1 MKMKKY
7 YTLLIL
13 LLSFW
18 SNAQNGITYQAVILN
33 PNTEELPGADN
44 SRLPLVNQKITLEF
58 KILNATSNIDYQET
72 INTETDDFGMV
83 NVVIGTG
90 TRKAGIATQFSGINW
105 DGSAKTLIVSLDPS
119 GQASHFIE
127 ISNQP
132 FTYVPF
138 ALYAA
143 HTGVAGTQGPA
154 GNNGLDGKTVLN
166 GATNPSVS
174 IGANGDFY
182 INTATSSLFGPKT
195 NGVWGNSVPL
205 VGPQGIQ
212 GPQGVAG
219 TNGINGTNG
228 LSAYQIWLNTGNTG
242 TEAQFLTAL
251 RGATG
256 AQGPQGIQGV
266 AGPAGST
273 GTAGT
278 NGVNGQDGQDGLSAY
293 QIWLNAG
300 NTGTEAQFLT
310 ALRGATGA
318 QGAQGIQGPIG
329 PTGATGPQG
338 IAGTNGST
346 WLSGTTSPNTNI
358 GAINDF
364 YLNTTNGEYFKKTA
378 DNLWTQQGNLTG
390 PAGTQGT
397 SNSNGTANS
406 IYWFKYAGVANSYM
420 ESNINWSD
428 FKYSTGFSSNNDV
441 IHDSTTGEIT
451 FTKSGVYK
459 IEYFVPGGGNQIFQG
474 IQLLN
479 YKNTTWN
486 ILTGVNA
493 RNMYGYQE
501 FRSDGV
507 VLSVSAGEKIKIRVD
522 GNAYEIT
529 VIISETGV
537 TGPQGPAGANGSN
550 GQDGLSAY
558 QIWLNAGNTGT
569 EAQFLT
575 ALRGATG
582 AQGIQGGT
590 GPQGIAGT
598 NGTNGLDGKTVLN
611 GTQSPTAGIGNNGD
625 FYINTTTNTLFGP
638 KTSGTWGS
646 GVALVGPQGAAG
658 TNGKNT
664 LVNTTTEAAG
674 ANCATGGTKV
684 EVGLDTNNNGILDSG
699 EVNSSLTKYVCNGV
713 SSSSSNH
720 GVWTWTNGNSFI
732 VPAGIS
738 SLMIEFQGV
747 SGGHGANAYLIN
759 GVYTYTASAGDG
771 GGTLNTKLLLINLN
785 PGDLLSINNSLPGI
799 NSSSTSS
806 CSVCGTGCNVI
817 CSGGDGGS
825 GELTNLTLN
834 GNIISSISGGIGGE
848 GGKVNLLY
856 GGNGT
861 HNGAIGNYGVISL
874 NVNHIAL
881 LSQTQIASSLSPKL
895 VINY

>member
-1 MKMKKY
+1 MKKH
-7 YTLLIL
+7 YTFLIL
-13 LLSFW
+13 LFTFW
-18 SNAQNGITYQAVILN
+18 SYAQNGITYQAVILN

-44 SRLPLVNQKITLEF
+44 SRLPLVNQDITLEF
-58 KILNATSNIDYQET
+58 KILNASSSLDYQET
-72 INTETDDFGMV
+72 INTQTDEFGMV

-90 TRKAGIATQFSGINW
+90 TRKAGIATQFSTINW
-105 DGSAKTLIVSLDPS
+105 DGSAKNLIVSLDPS
-119 GQASHFIE
+119 GQSTHFIE

-143 HTGVAGTQGPA
+143 HTGVNGTQGPA

-166 GATNPSVS
+166 GTTIPNAS
-174 IGANGDFY
+174 IGTNGDFY

-195 NGVWGNSVPL
+195 NGAWGNGVPL

-212 GPQGVAG
+212 GPQGIAG
-219 TNGINGTNG
+219 VNGTNG
-228 LSAYQIWLNTGNTG
+228 SN
-242 TEAQFLTAL
+242 
-251 RGATG
+251 
-256 AQGPQGIQGV
+256 
-266 AGPAGST
+266 
-273 GTAGT
+273 
-278 NGVNGQDGQDGLSAY
+278 GLSAY

-310 ALRGATGA
+310 TLRGATGA
-318 QGAQGIQGPIG
+318 QGPQGIQGIQGPIG
-329 PTGATGPQG
+329 LTGATGLQG
-338 IAGTNGST
+338 IAGVNGTNGS
-346 WLSGTTSPNTNI
+346 N
-358 GAINDF
+358 
-364 YLNTTNGEYFKKTA
+364 
-378 DNLWTQQGNLTG
+378 
-390 PAGTQGT
+390 
-397 SNSNGTANS
+397 
-406 IYWFKYAGVANSYM
+406 
-420 ESNINWSD
+420 
-428 FKYSTGFSSNNDV
+428 
-441 IHDSTTGEIT
+441 
-451 FTKSGVYK
+451 
-459 IEYFVPGGGNQIFQG
+459 
-474 IQLLN
+474 
-479 YKNTTWN
+479 
-486 ILTGVNA
+486 
-493 RNMYGYQE
+493 
-501 FRSDGV
+501 
-507 VLSVSAGEKIKIRVD
+507 
-522 GNAYEIT
+522 
-529 VIISETGV
+529 
-537 TGPQGPAGANGSN
+537 
-550 GQDGLSAY
+550 GLSAY

-582 AQGIQGGT
+582 AQGI
-590 GPQGIAGT
+590 QGIAGT

-638 KTSGTWGS
+638 KTSGAWGS

-674 ANCATGGTKV
+674 ANCATGGTKI
-684 EVGLDTNNNGILDSG
+684 EVGIDTNNNGVLDSG

-834 GNIISSISGGIGGE
+834 GNIISSISGGTGGE

>member
-1 MKMKKY
+1 MKKH
-7 YTLLIL
+7 YTFLIL
-13 LLSFW
+13 LFTFW
-18 SNAQNGITYQAVILN
+18 SYAQNGITYQAVILN

-44 SRLPLVNQKITLEF
+44 SRLPLVNQDITLEF
-58 KILNATSNIDYQET
+58 KILNASSSLDYQET
-72 INTETDDFGMV
+72 INTQTDEFGMV

-90 TRKAGIATQFSGINW
+90 TRKAGIATQFSTINW
-105 DGSAKTLIVSLDPS
+105 DGSAKNLIVSLDPS
-119 GQASHFIE
+119 GQSTHFIE

-143 HTGVAGTQGPA
+143 HTGVNGTQGPA

-166 GATNPSVS
+166 GTTIPNAS
-174 IGANGDFY
+174 IGTNGDFY

-195 NGVWGNSVPL
+195 NGAWGNGVPL

-212 GPQGVAG
+212 GPQGIAG
-219 TNGINGTNG
+219 VNGTNG
-228 LSAYQIWLNTGNTG
+228 
-242 TEAQFLTAL
+242 
-251 RGATG
+251 
-256 AQGPQGIQGV
+256 
-266 AGPAGST
+266 
-273 GTAGT
+273 
-278 NGVNGQDGQDGLSAY
+278 
-293 QIWLNAG
+293 
-300 NTGTEAQFLT
+300 
-310 ALRGATGA
+310 
-318 QGAQGIQGPIG
+318 
-329 PTGATGPQG
+329 
-338 IAGTNGST
+338 
-346 WLSGTTSPNTNI
+346 
-358 GAINDF
+358 
-364 YLNTTNGEYFKKTA
+364 
-378 DNLWTQQGNLTG
+378 
-390 PAGTQGT
+390 
-397 SNSNGTANS
+397 SN
-406 IYWFKYAGVANSYM
+406 
-420 ESNINWSD
+420 
-428 FKYSTGFSSNNDV
+428 
-441 IHDSTTGEIT
+441 
-451 FTKSGVYK
+451 
-459 IEYFVPGGGNQIFQG
+459 
-474 IQLLN
+474 
-479 YKNTTWN
+479 
-486 ILTGVNA
+486 
-493 RNMYGYQE
+493 
-501 FRSDGV
+501 
-507 VLSVSAGEKIKIRVD
+507 
-522 GNAYEIT
+522 
-529 VIISETGV
+529 
-537 TGPQGPAGANGSN
+537 
-550 GQDGLSAY
+550 GLSAY

-582 AQGIQGGT
+582 AQGI
-590 GPQGIAGT
+590 QGIAGT

-638 KTSGTWGS
+638 KTSGAWGS

-674 ANCATGGTKV
+674 ANCATGGTKI
-684 EVGLDTNNNGILDSG
+684 EVGIDTNNNGVLDSG

-834 GNIISSISGGIGGE
+834 GNIISSISGGTGGE

>member
-1 MKMKKY
+1 MKKLI
-7 YTLLIL
+7 TLTIL
-13 LLSFW
+13 AFSLW
-18 SNAQNGITYQAVILN
+18 SHAQNGITYQAVILN

-44 SRLPLVNQKITLEF
+44 SRLPLVNQNITLEF
-58 KILNATSNIDYQET
+58 KILNATSLLDYQET
-72 INTETDDFGMV
+72 IDTQTDAFGMV

-166 GATNPSVS
+166 WATNPSVS
-174 IGANGDFY
+174 IGANVDFY

-256 AQGPQGIQGV
+256 AQGPQGIQGLQ
-266 AGPAGST
+266 GPTGLTGATGSQ
-273 GTAGT
+273 GIAGT
-278 NGVNGQDGQDGLSAY
+278 NGTNGLSAY

-318 QGAQGIQGPIG
+318 QGPQGIQGVAG
-329 PTGATGPQG
+329 PAGSTGT
-338 IAGTNGST
+338 AGTNG
-346 WLSGTTSPNTNI
+346 
-358 GAINDF
+358 
-364 YLNTTNGEYFKKTA
+364 TNG
-378 DNLWTQQGNLTG
+378 
-390 PAGTQGT
+390 
-397 SNSNGTANS
+397 
-406 IYWFKYAGVANSYM
+406 V
-420 ESNINWSD
+420 
-428 FKYSTGFSSNNDV
+428 
-441 IHDSTTGEIT
+441 
-451 FTKSGVYK
+451 
-459 IEYFVPGGGNQIFQG
+459 
-474 IQLLN
+474 
-479 YKNTTWN
+479 
-486 ILTGVNA
+486 
-493 RNMYGYQE
+493 
-501 FRSDGV
+501 
-507 VLSVSAGEKIKIRVD
+507 
-522 GNAYEIT
+522 
-529 VIISETGV
+529 
-537 TGPQGPAGANGSN
+537 N

-575 ALRGATG
+575 ALRGVTG
-582 AQGIQGGT
+582 SQGPQGIQG
-590 GPQGIAGT
+590 I
-598 NGTNGLDGKTVLN
+598 
-611 GTQSPTAGIGNNGD
+611 
-625 FYINTTTNTLFGP
+625 
-638 KTSGTWGS
+638 
-646 GVALVGPQGAAG
+646 QGAAG
-658 TNGKNT
+658 TNGKNS
-664 LVNTTTEAAG
+664 LINTTTEAVG
-674 ANCATGGTKV
+674 NNCANGGTKI
-684 EVGLDTNNNGILDSG
+684 EVGLDLNNNGILDSG
-699 EVNSSLTKYVCNGV
+699 EVNSSLTKYVCNGG

-720 GVWTWTNGNSFI
+720 GVWTWTNGSSFI
-732 VPAGIS
+732 VPAGVS
-738 SLMIEFQGV
+738 TLMIEFQGV
-747 SGGHGANAYLIN
+747 SGGSGANANIIN
-759 GVYTYTASAGDG
+759 GVYTYPAIGGSG
-771 GGTLNTKLLLINLN
+771 GGSVNTKLLLINLN
-785 PGDLLSINNSLPGI
+785 PGDLLSINNSVPGI
-799 NSSSTSS
+799 NSSLTSS
-806 CSVCGTGCNVI
+806 CSVCGTGCNVV
-817 CSGGDGGS
+817 CSAGNGGN
-825 GELTNLTLN
+825 GEITNLTLN
-834 GNIISSISGGIGGE
+834 GNIISSISGGNGGE
-848 GGKVNLLY
+848 GGKVNLSLY